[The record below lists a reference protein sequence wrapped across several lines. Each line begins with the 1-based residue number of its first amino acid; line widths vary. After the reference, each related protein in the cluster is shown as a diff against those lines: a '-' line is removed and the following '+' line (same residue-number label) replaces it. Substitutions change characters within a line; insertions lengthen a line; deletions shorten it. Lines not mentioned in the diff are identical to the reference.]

1 MNPDA
6 LAVLIPVIAIGG
18 FFAWRIALAFT
29 GAYTAKL
36 NAQGQAAPGLEE
48 VRGAIEELRREVAE
62 LAERVDFVE
71 RLQARPR
78 DAGRLAPP

>member
-1 MNPDA
+1 MDRG
-6 LAVLIPVIAIGG
+6 AIREGAWSRGG
-18 FFAWRIALAFT
+18 TAFT
-29 GAYTAKL
+29 GAYTARL